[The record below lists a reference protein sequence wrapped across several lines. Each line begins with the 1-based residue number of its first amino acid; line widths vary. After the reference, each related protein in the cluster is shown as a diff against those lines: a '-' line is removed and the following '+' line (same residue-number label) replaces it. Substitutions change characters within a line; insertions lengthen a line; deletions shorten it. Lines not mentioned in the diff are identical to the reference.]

1 MNSWQFTPIAILY
14 FIAALISFSLSIF
27 VWKMRDVNG
36 KTYFRFLNLFTG
48 IWTLGYAFMV
58 FSTNI
63 MMKLIMLRVSYFGLI
78 CAVVYWLFFVLS
90 YTNSDSWL
98 TKWMKVLI
106 LIIPVLSFIQIL
118 TFQYHRFYYTTY
130 DFTEVDGLIV
140 FVKEYGPGF
149 YIWVLYS
156 YIILFAGA
164 IILIRGILNMPI
176 KFRRQIFVI
185 IFILMIIF
193 IPNVLYILGIN
204 PIAPYEPTSLSF
216 VVIGIGFFSI
226 IHFDKFLNIVPVAYN
241 LVFKSTKSG
250 VIIINDQGV
259 ILDINPSAE
268 QIFSFSQKDLAG
280 SNILDLLHDHKT
292 VYEQLIEDQEFTAE
306 IYIEKNNRHYEI
318 ITDSL
323 YDYNNGVIGRIL
335 MFNDVTE
342 RKQAILELDAYAR
355 TVAHD
360 LKNPMN
366 TILGFTE
373 IFKEYENLNDK
384 QREYTRYINESANK
398 MHDIIEGLLLLARVR
413 NNKDV
418 KTSSLEMGEIIEKV
432 LSRLESLVNETKG
445 RISYTNKWPKSVG
458 YPIWIEEVWVNY
470 ISNALK
476 YSGSPPYVE
485 LGATE
490 MNDSIKFWVKDNGKG
505 LTIEERKDLFNEFS
519 QLESRKNDT
528 EGHGLGLSIVKR
540 IVTKLGGNVG
550 IETEIGSG
558 CIFFFTLPKVKE
570 PNIK

>member
-48 IWTLGYAFMV
+48 IWTLAYALMV

-63 MMKLIMLRVSYFGLI
+63 MMKLIMLRISYLGLI
-78 CAVVYWLFFVLS
+78 CSVVFWLFFVLS
-90 YTNSDSWL
+90 YTNSDNWL
-98 TKWMKVLI
+98 SKWMKGLI

-118 TFQYHRFYYTTY
+118 TFQYHRFYYTSY
-130 DFTEVDGLIV
+130 EFTEVDGLFV
-140 FVKEYGPGF
+140 LVKEYGPGF

-156 YIILFAGA
+156 YIILIAGG
-164 IILIRGILNMPI
+164 IILIRGIINMPI

-185 IFILMIIF
+185 IFILLIIF
-193 IPNVLYILGIN
+193 IPNLLYNLGIN

-216 VVIGIGFFSI
+216 VLIGIGFFSI

-241 LVFKSTKSG
+241 LVFRSTKSG
-250 VIIINDQGV
+250 VIIINEQGV
-259 ILDINPSAE
+259 IIDINASAE
-268 QIFSFSQKDLAG
+268 QIFNFNLKEIVG
-280 SNILDLLHDHKT
+280 NNILDLMHDYKA
-292 VYEQLIEDQEFTAE
+292 VYEQLLVDQEFKAE
-306 IYIEKNNRHYEI
+306 IYNEKNNRHYEI
-318 ITDSL
+318 ITDLL
-323 YDYNNGVIGRIL
+323 YDYNKKIIGRIL
-335 MFNDVTE
+335 MFYDVTD

-366 TILGFTE
+366 TILGFTA

-384 QREYTRYINESANK
+384 QREFTNYIHESANK

-413 NNKDV
+413 NNKDI
-418 KTSSLEMGEIIEKV
+418 KTSSLEMDVIIEKV
-432 LSRLESLVNETKG
+432 LYRLEDLIKQTNG
-445 RISYTNKWPKSVG
+445 NINYNNKWPLSVG

-490 MNDSIKFWVKDNGKG
+490 MKDSIKFWVKDNGKG
-505 LTIEERKDLFNEFS
+505 LTIEEKKDLFNEFS

-540 IVTKLGGNVG
+540 IVTKLDGNVG

-558 CIFFFTLPKVKE
+558 CTFFFTLPKVKKE
-570 PNIK
+570 AVQ